1 MSIPGGL
8 GYPPLRRPRQRILLS
23 DAVAGSILFLALGA
37 RWRSHGSSSQA
48 LTVADRVLLRLQLW
62 HRLSERGSVLIT
74 PLYSVAYNI
83 GLLKFDRTLFLFVC
97 LEWGRTSFL

>member
-62 HRLSERGSVLIT
+62 HRLSERDSG
-74 PLYSVAYNI
+74 LYHSA
-83 GLLKFDRTLFLFVC
+83 LFRGVQHRFTKICLYMFIRLFRV
-97 LEWGRTSFL
+97 G